1 MRQGECIAGVG
12 RSGAEVIAQRFD
24 FDVLIPPQREHRTVP
39 GDDHVSTTAPST
51 LENAII
57 GFVRQD
63 LDSASWTDNNTQIGQ
78 EDCNP
83 AQFIG
88 IAGELPS
95 QHSQKFV
102 DDRSG
107 NDQLV
112 FAIEDSSNGGIRPAA
127 WKNEG
132 RNEDVGIE
140 DNPQSLRYRRRS
152 FSVRMPLSRA
162 FLLQ

>member
-1 MRQGECIAGVG
+1 MPE
-12 RSGAEVIAQRFD
+12 
-24 FDVLIPPQREHRTVP
+24 REHRPVP
-39 GDDHVSTTAPST
+39 GNDHVSMTAAST

-78 EDCNP
+78 EDCHP

-95 QHSQKFV
+95 QDSQKFV

-107 NDQLV
+107 NDQFV
-112 FAIEDSSNGGIRPAA
+112 FAIEDSSDRGIGPAA
-127 WKNEG
+127 WKNES
-132 RNEDVGIE
+132 RNEDVRIE

>member
-1 MRQGECIAGVG
+1 MT
-12 RSGAEVIAQRFD
+12 GA
-24 FDVLIPPQREHRTVP
+24 
-39 GDDHVSTTAPST
+39 ST

-57 GFVRQD
+57 GFVRED
-63 LDSASWTDNNTQIGQ
+63 LDPASWTDDNTQIGKK
-78 EDCNP
+78 DGNP
-83 AQFIG
+83 AQLLG
-88 IAGELPS
+88 IAGEFPS
-95 QHSQKFV
+95 EDSQKFV

-107 NDQLV
+107 NDQFVLT
-112 FAIEDSSNGGIRPAA
+112 IEDSSDGGIRPAA
-127 WKNEG
+127 RKDES

>member
-1 MRQGECIAGVG
+1 MA
-12 RSGAEVIAQRFD
+12 
-24 FDVLIPPQREHRTVP
+24 
-39 GDDHVSTTAPST
+39 TAST
-51 LENAII
+51 LEDAII

-63 LDSASWTDNNTQIGQ
+63 RNSASWTDNNAQIGQ
-78 EDCNP
+78 EYCNP
-83 AQFIG
+83 AQLIS

-95 QHSQKFV
+95 QDSQKFI

-107 NDQLV
+107 NYQFVLG
-112 FAIEDSSNGGIRPAA
+112 IEDSSDGGIRTAP
-127 WKNEG
+127 WKNES

>member
-1 MRQGECIAGVG
+1 M
-12 RSGAEVIAQRFD
+12 
-24 FDVLIPPQREHRTVP
+24 
-39 GDDHVSTTAPST
+39 TAAST
-51 LENAII
+51 LEDTII

-63 LDSASWTDNNTQIGQ
+63 RNPASWTNNNTQIRQ
-78 EDCNP
+78 EYCNP
-83 AQFIG
+83 AQLIG
-88 IAGELPS
+88 ITGELPS
-95 QHSQKFV
+95 QDGQKFV

-112 FAIEDSSNGGIRPAA
+112 LAVEDSSDGGIRTAP
-127 WKNEG
+127 WKHES